1 MELKNIDDKTL
12 RLALR
17 KLVDLMGDE
26 MVSDWEHN
34 ARPYLEHLHGG
45 DSDCEQV
52 EVEVNTADY
61 DYYVELGDLTLT
73 GELSVNIYA
82 EHKSEEDIYGNGDSW
97 VVYKAYN
104 AHLESVT
111 VHDTED
117 NGYDLE
123 SAEAMR
129 LIRKELAAML
139 SAEGAGYYAMQ
150 VKEDLDDLR
159 DAIDIVA

>member
-17 KLVDLMGDE
+17 KLVDMMGDD
-26 MVSDWEHN
+26 MVSEWEHN
-34 ARPYLEHLHGG
+34 AQILLEDLLRGRE
-45 DSDCEQV
+45 DA
-52 EVEVNTADY
+52 EVEVNSADY

-73 GELSVNIYA
+73 GVMSVNIYA
-82 EHKSEEDIYGNGDSW
+82 EHKSEEDIYGNGESW
-97 VVYKAYN
+97 VVYRAYN

-111 VHDTED
+111 VRDTED
-117 NGYDLE
+117 NGFDLE

-129 LIRKELAAML
+129 LIRQELAAML
-139 SAEGAGYYAMQ
+139 SAEGAGYYAIQ

-159 DAIDIVA
+159 DAIDLVA

>member
-17 KLVDLMGDE
+17 KLVDMMGDD
-26 MVSDWEHN
+26 MVSEWEHN
-34 ARPYLEHLHGG
+34 AQIFLEDLLRGRE
-45 DSDCEQV
+45 DA
-52 EVEVNTADY
+52 EVEVNSADY

-73 GELSVNIYA
+73 GVMSVNIYA
-82 EHKSEEDIYGNGDSW
+82 EHKSEEDIYGNGESW

-104 AHLESVT
+104 ASLVSVT
-111 VHDTED
+111 VRDTED
-117 NGYDLE
+117 NGFDLE

-139 SAEGAGYYAMQ
+139 SAEGAGYYAIQ

-159 DAIDIVA
+159 DAIDLVA

>member
-12 RLALR
+12 RRALR
-17 KLVDLMGDE
+17 QLVDMMGDD
-26 MVSDWEHN
+26 MVRDWEHN
-34 ARPYLEHLHGG
+34 ARPYLEDLLKG
-45 DSDCEQV
+45 CEDAVV
-52 EVEVNTADY
+52 EVDTADY

-73 GELSVNIYA
+73 GVLSVRIYA
-82 EHKSEEDIYGNGDSW
+82 ESKSEEDIYGNGDSW

-104 AHLESVT
+104 VNLESVT
-111 VHDTED
+111 VHDAEG

-139 SAEGAGYYAMQ
+139 TAEGSGYYASQ

-159 DAIDIVA
+159 DAIDLIS

>member
-17 KLVDLMGDE
+17 KLVDMMGDE
-26 MVSDWEHN
+26 M
-34 ARPYLEHLHGG
+34 ARNWQHEGQIFLEDLLRGRE
-45 DSDCEQV
+45 DA
-52 EVEVNTADY
+52 EVEINSANY

-73 GELSVNIYA
+73 GVLSVNIYA

-111 VHDTED
+111 VHDNEN
-117 NGYDLE
+117 NGFDLE

-139 SAEGAGYYAMQ
+139 SAEGAGYYATQ

-159 DAIDIVA
+159 DAIDLVA

>member
-17 KLVDLMGDE
+17 KLVDMMGDE
-26 MVSDWEHN
+26 M
-34 ARPYLEHLHGG
+34 ARNWQHEGQIFLEDLLRGRE
-45 DSDCEQV
+45 DA
-52 EVEVNTADY
+52 EVEINSANY

-73 GELSVNIYA
+73 GVLSVNIYA

-111 VHDTED
+111 VHDTE
-117 NGYDLE
+117 NNSFDLE

-129 LIRKELAAML
+129 FIRKELAAML
-139 SAEGAGYYAMQ
+139 SAEGAGYYAIQ

-159 DAIDIVA
+159 DAIDLVA

>member
-34 ARPYLEHLHGG
+34 AQIFLEDLLRGRE
-45 DSDCEQV
+45 DAD
-52 EVEVNTADY
+52 VEVNSADY

-73 GELSVNIYA
+73 GELIVNIYA

-97 VVYKAYN
+97 VIYKAYN

-111 VHDTED
+111 VHDTEN
-117 NGYDLE
+117 NGYNLE

-129 LIRKELAAML
+129 LVRKELAAML

-159 DAIDIVA
+159 DAIDLVA

>member
-12 RLALR
+12 RLALC
-17 KLVDLMGDE
+17 KLVDMRGDE
-26 MVSDWEHN
+26 MVHNWEHN
-34 ARPYLEHLHGG
+34 AQIFLEDLLHGRE
-45 DSDCEQV
+45 DA
-52 EVEVNTADY
+52 EVEINSADY

-73 GELSVNIYA
+73 GVMSVKIYA
-82 EHKSEEDIYGNGDSW
+82 EHKSEEDVYGNSESW
-97 VVYKAYN
+97 VVFKAYN

-117 NGYDLE
+117 NGYDIE
-123 SAEAMR
+123 SPAAML

-139 SAEGAGYYAMQ
+139 SAERAGYYAIQ

-159 DAIDIVA
+159 DAINLVA

>member
-17 KLVDLMGDE
+17 RLVDMRGDE
-26 MVSDWEHN
+26 MVCDWEHN
-34 ARPYLEHLHGG
+34 AQIFLEDLLHGRE
-45 DSDCEQV
+45 DA
-52 EVEVNTADY
+52 EVEINSADY

-73 GELSVNIYA
+73 GVLSVRIYA

-111 VHDTED
+111 VHDTEN
-117 NGYDLE
+117 NGFDLE

-129 LIRKELAAML
+129 LVRKELAAML
-139 SAEGAGYYAMQ
+139 SAEGAGYYAVQ

-159 DAIDIVA
+159 DALQLVA

>member
-12 RLALR
+12 RRALR
-17 KLVDLMGDE
+17 QLVDMMGDD
-26 MVSDWEHN
+26 MVRDWEHN
-34 ARPYLEHLHGG
+34 AQIFLEDLIRGRE
-45 DSDCEQV
+45 DAVV
-52 EVEVNTADY
+52 EVDTADY

-73 GELSVNIYA
+73 GVLSVRIYA
-82 EHKSEEDIYGNGDSW
+82 ESKSEEDIYGNGEKW

-104 AHLESVT
+104 VNLESVT
-111 VHDTED
+111 VHDAEG

-139 SAEGAGYYAMQ
+139 TAEGSGYYALQ
-150 VKEDLDDLR
+150 VKEDLDNLR
-159 DAIDIVA
+159 DAIDLVA